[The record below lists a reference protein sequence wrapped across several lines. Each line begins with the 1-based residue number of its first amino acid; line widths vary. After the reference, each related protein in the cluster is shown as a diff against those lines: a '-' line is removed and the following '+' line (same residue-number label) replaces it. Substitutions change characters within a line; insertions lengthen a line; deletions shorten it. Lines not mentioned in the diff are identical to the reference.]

1 MWKKPWKYA
10 EGIAIVVGLVLVGL
24 MLQLSAGPLDWDIF
38 MWPANAITMVLLLVA
53 LALMSVLSKKI
64 YLFSYMATMP
74 AAVPAIAAAA
84 LLTMVMGLTK
94 QVAPG
99 ATPADGLGL
108 TKMLSFW
115 PFVLVYFWMT
125 MIVGLVTVKQLEHPS
140 WRKLPVIISH
150 AGLFIA
156 LTCATLGS
164 ADMQRLKMYCEQ
176 DQPEWRALDEWN
188 NVHELPVAI
197 ELKKFT
203 IEEYPPKLLIINQE
217 GKPLP
222 LGKGKSAQLMLEQG
236 VKGGRLMDYDIKV
249 EQLLPDGVPTALLKM
264 VDAMPEGMMKMVRMD
279 SLGMVVNKG
288 SYINKKMPGAAPAV
302 YVTVTGHGH
311 KHQGWVTC
319 GSYQFPYQGLPLT
332 DGQSLVMGEPE
343 PQRYLSQVMVY
354 TPDGQGRQAEISVN
368 HPLSVNGW
376 KIYQLSYNEQM
387 GRWSTLS
394 VFELVR
400 DPWLPATYVGIG
412 LLMLGALGMFLTPS
426 RKKGKEK
433 EPSNESKEERRI
445 ESKDEHLMKGKEAQ
459 Q

>member
-1 MWKKPWKYA
+1 MWKKPWKYG
-10 EGIAIVVGLVLVGL
+10 EGTAIVLGLALVGL
-24 MLQLSAGPLDWDIF
+24 MLQLTVGPLDWDIF
-38 MWPANAITMVLLLVA
+38 MWPANAVTLALLLVA
-53 LALMSVLSKKI
+53 LALMSVLRRKI
-64 YLFSYMATMP
+64 YLFTFMTTMP
-74 AAVPAIAAAA
+74 AAVPAIAMAA
-84 LLTMVMGLTK
+84 LLTMIMGLTK
-94 QVAPG
+94 QVATNV
-99 ATPADGLGL
+99 APADPLGL

-125 MIVGLVTVKQLEHPS
+125 MIVGLVAVKQLEHPN
-140 WRKLPVIISH
+140 WRTVPVLLSH

-176 DQPEWRALDEWN
+176 DKPEWRGLDAWN
-188 NVHELPVAI
+188 NVHELPLAI

-203 IEEYPPKLLIINQE
+203 IEEYPPKLLIINEE
-217 GKPLP
+217 GLPLP
-222 LGKGKSAQLMLEQG
+222 LGKGKSDQLMLEKG
-236 VKGGRLMDYDIKV
+236 VRSGRLLDYNVKV
-249 EQLLPDGVPTALLKM
+249 EKFLPNGVPTALLKM
-264 VDAMPEGMMKMVRMD
+264 VDAMPQGMMKMVRMD

-288 SYINKKMPGAAPAV
+288 SYVEKKTPGAAPTA

-319 GSYQFPYQGLPLT
+319 GSYQFPYQGLPLS

-343 PQRYLSQVMVY
+343 PQRYLSKVMVY

-368 HPLSVNGW
+368 HPLSVSGW
-376 KIYQLSYNEQM
+376 KVYQLSYNEEM

-394 VFELVR
+394 VLELVR

-412 LLMLGALGMFLTPS
+412 LLMIGAIGMFIIPS
-426 RKKGKEK
+426 RKQ
-433 EPSNESKEERRI
+433 R
-445 ESKDEHLMKGKEAQ
+445 KEAQ